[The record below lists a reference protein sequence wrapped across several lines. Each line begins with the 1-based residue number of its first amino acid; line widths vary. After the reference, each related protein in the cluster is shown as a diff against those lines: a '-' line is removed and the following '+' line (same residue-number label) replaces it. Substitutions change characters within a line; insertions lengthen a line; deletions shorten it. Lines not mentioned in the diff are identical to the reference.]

1 MIAEMLPILL
11 SILANAPQVIEEV
24 RSAWALLTSKEPAST
39 DQQAQIDAAL
49 DEAHRA
55 LQAS

>member
-24 RSAWALLTSKEPAST
+24 RSAWALLTSREPASA
-39 DQQAQIDAAL
+39 DQQTQIDAAL

>member
-11 SILANAPQVIEEV
+11 AILANAPQVISEV
-24 RSAWALLTSKEPAST
+24 RSAWALLTSKEEATP
-39 DQQAQIDAAL
+39 DQQKAIDDAL
-49 DEAHRA
+49 DEAHKA

>member
-11 SILANAPQVIEEV
+11 SILSNAPQVIEEV
-24 RSAWALLTSKEPAST
+24 RSAWALLSSKETPTA
-39 DQQAQIDAAL
+39 DQQAAIDAAL